1 MLEAVP
7 VPTEHPPFARP
18 GYGLGPMVD
27 LGSPYG
33 RVAGHAGG
41 GPGYSVAAF
50 HFPDVAGRRLT
61 SVAVA
66 NRDGPDLG
74 IQIAFALVAAYADRV
89 DPQPPGRSGG
99 RRAPSA

>member
-1 MLEAVP
+1 MPA
-7 VPTEHPPFARP
+7 EHPPFARP
-18 GYGLGPMVD
+18 GYGLGLMVD

-41 GPGYSVAAF
+41 GPGYSAAAF

-66 NRDGPDLG
+66 NRDGSDLG
-74 IQIAFALVAAYADRV
+74 TEISFALVAAYADRL
-89 DPQPPGRSGG
+89 DPRPPGRSGG
-99 RRAPSA
+99 RRAPSG